1 MVLLVTSAVLGSAAF
16 AVGVILQLSLP
27 LWQFFS
33 GIGSFSP
40 VRRENVVIPKL
51 RRRLS
56 MLFYG
61 VGGVFLSGAILL
73 AVKTV
78 TPEFLFM
85 VYPLILLAALDAFWI
100 LYRIY
105 DKNPYPP
112 HITNTALVFIVLLN
126 VAIGVWYAIIV
137 V

>member
-27 LWQFFS
+27 CWQFFS
-33 GIGSFSP
+33 GIGSFAP
-40 VRRENVVIPKL
+40 ARRENVAVPKL

-56 MLFYG
+56 ILFYG

-78 TPEFLFM
+78 TPEILFF

-100 LYRIY
+100 LFRIY

-112 HITNTALVFIVLLN
+112 HIRNAALVFLLLLN
-126 VAIGVWYAIIV
+126 AVFSVWYAIIV